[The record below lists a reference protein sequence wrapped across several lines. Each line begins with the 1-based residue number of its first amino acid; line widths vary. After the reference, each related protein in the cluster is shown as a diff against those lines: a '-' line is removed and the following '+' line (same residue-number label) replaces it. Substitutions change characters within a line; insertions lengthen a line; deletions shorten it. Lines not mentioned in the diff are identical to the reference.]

1 MMSLRLSGGR
11 LSLRKNTTIGFKGDT
26 LFVNHGTGGNPQTGY
41 EGPHRLVE
49 LSKSDVIEAKPIYNG
64 HSDSR

>member
-1 MMSLRLSGGR
+1 M
-11 LSLRKNTTIGFKGDT
+11 NTTIGFKGDT
-26 LFVNHGTGGNPQTGY
+26 LFVHHGTGGNPQTGY